1 MKTVKFY
8 TLGCKVNQYET
19 QVIREQFEKADF
31 QELENSAPAPLDSKH
46 LTGPAE
52 VCVINTCTVTHR
64 ADRSSLYL
72 IRRASRQNPHA
83 KIIVTGCL
91 TQFDTDRITKIPGV
105 SIIAK
110 NKDKSRIVSLL
121 NNSNENRASS
131 IENRVSR
138 VEHRVSSIENRFGI
152 TYLKNHNRA
161 FLKVQD
167 GCDYRCSYC
176 KVSLVRGQS
185 RSRPLN
191 EIKKEIS
198 VLVKNG
204 YLEIVLSGICLGA
217 YGRDLI
223 PRLTL
228 AKLVEELEGVP
239 GHFRIRLSSI
249 EVNDLTDEIIDA
261 IARSNSLCRHLHIPL
276 QSGDRGVLKRMNRSY
291 SPEYYLKLI
300 ERIRRRLSGIA
311 ITTDV
316 MVGFPGE
323 TEANFMNTVELIK
336 NIEPL
341 RVHIFPYSKRTNTPA
356 CRLEELIS
364 EDKLKLRVAILQKVT
379 QGLRLSYCQ
388 RFVSRVV
395 EVLIER
401 PVADYSNLW
410 EGYTDNYIKVRVESS
425 LKLNN
430 QVINVKLKR
439 IYNDFV
445 LADLA

>member
-31 QELENSAPAPLDSKH
+31 QELENSAPAQI
-46 LTGPAE
+46 
-52 VCVINTCTVTHR
+52 CVINTCTVTHR

-72 IRRASRQNPHA
+72 VRRAVHQNPHA

-91 TQFDTDRITKIPGV
+91 TQFDADKIAKISGV
-105 SIIAK
+105 SAIVK

-121 NNSNENRASS
+121 NNSSENRILS
-131 IENRVSR
+131 IEERNAIS
-138 VEHRVSSIENRFGI
+138 EHQFGT
-152 TYLKNHNRA
+152 TYFKNHNRA
-161 FLKVQD
+161 FLKIQD
-167 GCDYRCSYC
+167 GCDYHCSYC

-185 RSRPLN
+185 RSRALN
-191 EIKKEIS
+191 EVKKEICT
-198 VLVKNG
+198 LVKNG

-217 YGRDLI
+217 YGRDLM

-228 AKLVEELEGVP
+228 AKLIKELEDIS

-249 EVNDLTDEIIDA
+249 EVNDVTDELIEAII
-261 IARSNSLCRHLHIPL
+261 RSSRLCRHLHIPL
-276 QSGDRGVLKRMNRSY
+276 QSGDREVLSRMNRSY

-300 ERIRRRLSGIA
+300 ERIRCRLPDIA

-336 NIEPL
+336 NIQPL
-341 RVHIFPYSKRTNTPA
+341 RVHIFPYSKRTNTLA
-356 CRLEELIS
+356 CGLGELIS
-364 EDKLKLRVAILQKVT
+364 EDKLKLRIANLGKVAQD
-379 QGLRLSYCQ
+379 LRSSFCQ
-388 RFVSRVV
+388 RFVCRVA

-401 PVADYSNLW
+401 PVEHCSNLL
-410 EGYTDNYIKVRVESS
+410 EGYTDNYIKVRVKSG
-425 LKLNN
+425 LKLKN
-430 QVINVKLKR
+430 QIIQVRLIKVYK
-439 IYNDFV
+439 DFV
-445 LADLA
+445 LADTITSQNRKITANRKF